1 MYGGGGQAHACV
13 YLHACGHGDCLLS
26 PTGNDTKVKQ
36 WGVLPATSPWG
47 VAIAVRAERLGENR
61 LQCRGCSCIGGGA
74 FLQAIV
80 DQ

>member
-1 MYGGGGQAHACV
+1 MGEGHAHACV
-13 YLHACGHGDCLLS
+13 YLHARRHTDCLLS

-36 WGVLPATSPWG
+36 WGVRQATSPWS
-47 VAIAVRAERLGENR
+47 VARAVRAEGLGENR
-61 LQCRGCSCIGGGA
+61 LQCGGCSCIGGGA

>member
-1 MYGGGGQAHACV
+1 MGGRAHVCL
-13 YLHACGHGDCLLS
+13 YLHACKHVDCLPS

-36 WGVLPATSPWG
+36 WGVLPVTSPWG
-47 VAIAVRAERLGENR
+47 VAIAVRTEGLGPNR
-61 LQCRGCSCIGGGA
+61 LQCGGCSRSGGGA